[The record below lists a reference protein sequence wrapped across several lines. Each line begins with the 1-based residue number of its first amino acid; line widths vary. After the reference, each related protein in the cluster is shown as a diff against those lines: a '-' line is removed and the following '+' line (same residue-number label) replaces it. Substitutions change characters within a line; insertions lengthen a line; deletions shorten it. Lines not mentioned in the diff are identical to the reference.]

1 MAKEVIGVDLG
12 GTTIKVGR
20 VGNER
25 IEEIAV
31 SPTPKTDNAMEVVD
45 AIVEAISKVVTDN
58 TSAIGIGIPSVV
70 DVEKGIVYDV
80 MNIPSWKKVPIKSLL
95 EEKLKLPVFV
105 NNDANCF
112 AIGEKI
118 YGEGKDFQHFVGVT
132 LGTGLG
138 AGIIQNERLLKDAN
152 CGSGEFCVVPYRDS
166 NYEDYCSSFFFSK
179 YNTNGKELYEKMK
192 NGDQDAKKI
201 FDEFGFHMA
210 NLVKLIVAS
219 IDPQMVVFGG
229 AISRSFDLFKDAMFK
244 EMMNFEYAN
253 SMKKLEVRVSS
264 IENQGIY
271 GAAALCY

>member
-1 MAKEVIGVDLG
+1 MAKEVIGIDLG

-20 VGNER
+20 VGNES

-31 SPTPKTDNAMEVVD
+31 SPTPKTDNAMEV
-45 AIVEAISKVVTDN
+45 VEAISKVVTDN
-58 TSAIGIGIPSVV
+58 TSAIGIGIPSVI

-80 MNIPSWKKVPIKSLL
+80 MNIPSWREVPIKSLL

-179 YNTNGKELYEKMK
+179 YDTNGKELYEKMK